1 MTTSQTDRVA
11 AARLAWAALK
21 LTRAGRHPVSVD
33 RLAATV
39 GVTTAE
45 ARRLVELIGFT
56 LHRDLVSTGP
66 APRGA
71 HHRLAP
77 AEGTLG
83 AGPDGSVDMFLL
95 AIATGERVHAAAVCP
110 VTGAHI
116 SIDLTAYAIL
126 QADPPSAVV
135 AAVDLGFGLDSADSV
150 HNVDNVEAV
159 ACAGQPFFA
168 SATAAAGWLV
178 AHPGGR
184 IFPVAAY
191 LAQAHRLVA
200 ALEARPK
207 FPL

>member
-1 MTTSQTDRVA
+1 M
-11 AARLAWAALK
+11 
-21 LTRAGRHPVSVD
+21 TRAGRHPVGVD
-33 RLAATV
+33 RLAAIV
-39 GVTTAE
+39 GVAPAE

-71 HHRLAP
+71 HHRPEP

-110 VTGAHI
+110 VTGTHI
-116 SIDLTAYAIL
+116 RIDLTSHGIL

-135 AAVDLGFGLDSADSV
+135 AAIDLGFGLE
-150 HNVDNVEAV
+150 NVDAV

-168 SATAAAGWLV
+168 SASAAASWLV

-184 IFPVAAY
+184 IYQVAAY

-207 FPL
+207 HVL

>member
-21 LTRAGRHPVSVD
+21 LTRAGRHPVGVE
-33 RLAATV
+33 RLAAIV
-39 GVTTAE
+39 GVTPAE
-45 ARRLVELIGFT
+45 VRRLVELIGFS

-71 HHRLAP
+71 HHRLQP

-83 AGPDGSVDMFLL
+83 AGPDGTVDMFLL
-95 AIATGERVHAAAVCP
+95 AIATGEPVHAAAVCP
-110 VTGAHI
+110 VTGTHI
-116 SIDLTAYAIL
+116 RIDLTARAVL

-135 AAVDLGFGLDSADSV
+135 ATVDLGFGLE
-150 HNVDNVEAV
+150 HVDAM

-168 SATAAAGWLV
+168 SAPAAAGWLV
-178 AHPGGR
+178 THPGGR
-184 IFPVAAY
+184 IYQVAAY
-191 LAQAHRLVA
+191 LAQAHRLVT

-207 FPL
+207 FVL

>member
-21 LTRAGRHPVSVD
+21 LTRAGRHPVSVE

-39 GVTTAE
+39 GVAPAE

-56 LHRDLVSTGP
+56 LHRDLVITGP

-71 HHRLAP
+71 HHRLQP

-83 AGPDGSVDMFLL
+83 AGPDGTVDMFLL

-110 VTGAHI
+110 VTGTRI
-116 SIDLTAYAIL
+116 RIDLNPQLIE

-135 AAVDLGFGLDSADSV
+135 AAVDLGFGLERAD
-150 HNVDNVEAV
+150 AM

-168 SATAAAGWLV
+168 SPSAAANWLV
-178 AHPGGR
+178 THPGGR
-184 IFPVAAY
+184 IYQVAAY

-207 FPL
+207 YVL

>member
-21 LTRAGRHPVSVD
+21 LTRAGRHPVGVE
-33 RLAATV
+33 RLAAIV
-39 GVTTAE
+39 GVAPAE
-45 ARRLVELIGFT
+45 VRRLVELIGFT

-71 HHRLAP
+71 HHRLQP

-83 AGPDGSVDMFLL
+83 AGPDGTVDMFLL
-95 AIATGERVHAAAVCP
+95 AIATGERVHAAATCP
-110 VTGAHI
+110 TTGTRI
-116 SIDLTAYAIL
+116 QIDLTRNGIV
-126 QADPPSAVV
+126 QADPPTAVV
-135 AAVDLGFGLDSADSV
+135 AAVDLGFGLDRAD
-150 HNVDNVEAV
+150 AL

-168 SATAAAGWLV
+168 SASAAAGWV
-178 AHPGGR
+178 VSHPGGR
-184 IFPVAAY
+184 IYPVGAY

-207 FPL
+207 YVL

>member
-21 LTRAGRHPVSVD
+21 LTRAGRHPVGVE
-33 RLAATV
+33 RLAAIV
-39 GVTTAE
+39 GVPPAE
-45 ARRLVELIGFT
+45 VRRLVELIGFT

-71 HHRLAP
+71 HHRLQP

-83 AGPDGSVDMFLL
+83 AGPDGTVDMFLL
-95 AIATGERVHAAAVCP
+95 AIATGERVHAEAICP
-110 VTGAHI
+110 VTRTRI
-116 SIDLTAYAIL
+116 RIDLTERAII

-135 AAVDLGFGLDSADSV
+135 AAIDLGFGLE
-150 HNVDNVEAV
+150 HVDAM

-168 SATAAAGWLV
+168 SAPAAASWLV
-178 AHPGGR
+178 AHPGGG
-184 IFPVAAY
+184 IYQVGAY

-207 FPL
+207 YVL

>member
-1 MTTSQTDRVA
+1 MTTSRTDRVA
-11 AARLAWAALK
+11 AARLAWVALK

-39 GVTTAE
+39 CLSSAE
-45 ARRLVELIGFT
+45 TRRLVELIGFT

-71 HHRLAP
+71 HHRVEP

-95 AIATGERVHAAAVCP
+95 AIATGERVHAAATCP
-110 VTGAHI
+110 VTGTRI
-116 SIDLTAYAIL
+116 RIDLTAHGII

-135 AAVDLGFGLDSADSV
+135 AAVDLGFGLE
-150 HNVDNVEAV
+150 NVDAV

-168 SATAAAGWLV
+168 SASAAANWLV

-184 IFPVAAY
+184 IYQVGAY

-200 ALEARPK
+200 ALEARPRHV
-207 FPL
+207 L

>member
-21 LTRAGRHPVSVD
+21 LTRAGRHPVGVE
-33 RLAATV
+33 RLAAIV
-39 GVTTAE
+39 GVAPAE
-45 ARRLVELIGFT
+45 VRRLVELIGFT

-71 HHRLAP
+71 HHRLQP

-83 AGPDGSVDMFLL
+83 AGPDGTVDMFLL
-95 AIATGERVHAAAVCP
+95 AIATGERVHAAATCP
-110 VTGAHI
+110 VTGTRI
-116 SIDLTAYAIL
+116 QIELTAQAIV
-126 QADPPSAVV
+126 QADPPTAVV
-135 AAVDLGFGLDSADSV
+135 AAVDLGFGLERAD
-150 HNVDNVEAV
+150 AM

-168 SATAAAGWLV
+168 SATAAAGWV
-178 AHPGGR
+178 VSHPGGR
-184 IFPVAAY
+184 IYQVAAY

-207 FPL
+207 YVL

>member
-1 MTTSQTDRVA
+1 LTTSQTDRVA

-39 GVTTAE
+39 GLAPVE

-71 HHRLAP
+71 RHRLEP

-95 AIATGERVHAAAVCP
+95 AIATNEPVHAVATCP
-110 VTGAHI
+110 VTGTRI
-116 SIDLTAYAIL
+116 RIELTARGIV
-126 QADPPSAVV
+126 QADPPSAIV
-135 AAVDLGFGLDSADSV
+135 AAIDLGFGLD
-150 HNVDNVEAV
+150 HVEAV

-168 SATAAAGWLV
+168 SASAAASWLV

-184 IFPVAAY
+184 IFQVGAY

-207 FPL
+207 FVL

>member
-39 GVTTAE
+39 GVPPAE

-71 HHRLAP
+71 HHRLQP

-83 AGPDGSVDMFLL
+83 AGPDGTVDMFLL
-95 AIATGERVHAAAVCP
+95 AIATRERVHADATCP
-110 VTGAHI
+110 VTGTRI
-116 SIDLTAYAIL
+116 QVDLTTDAII
-126 QADPPSAVV
+126 QADPPTAVV
-135 AAVDLGFGLDSADSV
+135 AAVDLGFGLERAD
-150 HNVDNVEAV
+150 AM

-168 SATAAAGWLV
+168 SAPAAANWV
-178 AHPGGR
+178 VSHPGGR
-184 IFPVAAY
+184 IYPVRAY

-207 FPL
+207 YVL

>member
-39 GVTTAE
+39 GVSTAE

-71 HHRLAP
+71 HHRLEP

-95 AIATGERVHAAAVCP
+95 ALATGERVHAAATCP
-110 VTGAHI
+110 VTGTRI
-116 SIDLTAYAIL
+116 RIDLTAYAIL
-126 QADPPSAVV
+126 QADPPTAVV
-135 AAVDLGFGLDSADSV
+135 AAIDLGFGLE
-150 HNVDNVEAV
+150 HVEAV

-168 SATAAAGWLV
+168 SATAAASWLV

-184 IFPVAAY
+184 VFPVAAY

-207 FPL
+207 SPL

>member
-21 LTRAGRHPVSVD
+21 LTRAGRHPVGVE
-33 RLAATV
+33 RLAAIV
-39 GVTTAE
+39 GVAPAE

-71 HHRLAP
+71 HHRLQP

-83 AGPDGSVDMFLL
+83 AGPDGTVDMFLL
-95 AIATGERVHAAAVCP
+95 AIATGERVHAAATCP
-110 VTGAHI
+110 VTGTRI
-116 SIDLTAYAIL
+116 QIELTAQTIV
-126 QADPPSAVV
+126 QADPPTAVV
-135 AAVDLGFGLDSADSV
+135 AAVDLGFGLERAD
-150 HNVDNVEAV
+150 AM

-168 SATAAAGWLV
+168 SATAAAGWV
-178 AHPGGR
+178 VSHPGGR
-184 IFPVAAY
+184 IYQVAAY

-207 FPL
+207 YVL

>member
-1 MTTSQTDRVA
+1 M
-11 AARLAWAALK
+11 K
-21 LTRAGRHPVSVD
+21 LTRAGRHPVGVD
-33 RLAATV
+33 RLAAIV
-39 GVTTAE
+39 GVTPAE

-71 HHRLAP
+71 HRRLEPAEGTLGAHRRLEP

-95 AIATGERVHAAAVCP
+95 AIAAGERVQAAAVCP
-110 VTGAHI
+110 VTGTHI
-116 SIDLTAYAIL
+116 RIDLVPHGII

-135 AAVDLGFGLDSADSV
+135 AAIDLGFGLE
-150 HNVDNVEAV
+150 NVDAV

-168 SATAAAGWLV
+168 SASAAASWLV

-184 IFPVAAY
+184 IYQVAAY

-207 FPL
+207 YVL

>member
-39 GVTTAE
+39 GVAPVE

-71 HHRLAP
+71 HHRLQP

-83 AGPDGSVDMFLL
+83 AGPDGTVDMFLL
-95 AIATGERVHAAAVCP
+95 AIATRERVHAAAVCP
-110 VTGAHI
+110 VTRTRI
-116 SIDLTAYAIL
+116 RIELTPHAIL
-126 QADPPSAVV
+126 QADPPSTVV
-135 AAVDLGFGLDSADSV
+135 ATVDLGFGLE
-150 HNVDNVEAV
+150 HVDAL

-168 SATAAAGWLV
+168 SPPAAASWLA

-184 IFPVAAY
+184 IYPVAAY

-207 FPL
+207 FVL

>member
-21 LTRAGRHPVSVD
+21 LTRAGRHPVGVD

-39 GVTTAE
+39 GVAPAE

-56 LHRDLVSTGP
+56 LQRDLVSTGP

-71 HHRLAP
+71 HHRLEP

-83 AGPDGSVDMFLL
+83 AGPDGTVDLFLL
-95 AIATGERVHAAAVCP
+95 AIATGERVHAAAICP
-110 VTGAHI
+110 VTGTRI
-116 SIDLTAYAIL
+116 RIELVSRQIL
-126 QADPPSAVV
+126 LVDPPTAVV
-135 AAVDLGFGLDSADSV
+135 AAVDLGFGLAG
-150 HNVDNVEAV
+150 VDAV

-168 SATAAAGWLV
+168 SATAAASWLV

-191 LAQAHRLVA
+191 LTQAHRLVA
-200 ALEARPK
+200 ALETRPK
-207 FPL
+207 YVL

>member
-1 MTTSQTDRVA
+1 LTTSQTDRVA

-21 LTRAGRHPVSVD
+21 LTRAGRHPVGVD

-39 GVTTAE
+39 GVSTVE

-71 HHRLAP
+71 HQRLEP
-77 AEGTLG
+77 ADGTLG

-95 AIATGERVHAAAVCP
+95 AIATNERVHAVATCP
-110 VTGAHI
+110 VTGTRI
-116 SIDLTAYAIL
+116 RIELTAWGIL
-126 QADPPSAVV
+126 QADPASAVV
-135 AAVDLGFGLDSADSV
+135 AAVDLGFGLDR
-150 HNVDNVEAV
+150 VDAV

-168 SATAAAGWLV
+168 SASAAANWLV
-178 AHPGGR
+178 SHPGGR
-184 IFPVAAY
+184 IYQVAAY

-207 FPL
+207 FVL

>member
-21 LTRAGRHPVSVD
+21 LTRAGRHPVGVE
-33 RLAATV
+33 RLAAIV
-39 GVTTAE
+39 GVAPAE
-45 ARRLVELIGFT
+45 VRRLVELIGFT

-71 HHRLAP
+71 HHRLQP

-83 AGPDGSVDMFLL
+83 AGPDGTVDMFLL
-95 AIATGERVHAAAVCP
+95 AIATGERVHAAATCP
-110 VTGAHI
+110 VTGTRI
-116 SIDLTAYAIL
+116 QIELTAHGIV
-126 QADPPSAVV
+126 QADPRTAVV
-135 AAVDLGFGLDSADSV
+135 AAVDLGFGLERAD
-150 HNVDNVEAV
+150 AM

-168 SATAAAGWLV
+168 SASAAAGWV
-178 AHPGGR
+178 VTHPGGR
-184 IFPVAAY
+184 IYQVAAY

-207 FPL
+207 YVL

>member
-21 LTRAGRHPVSVD
+21 LTRAGRHPVGVD

-39 GVTTAE
+39 GVPPAE

-71 HHRLAP
+71 HHRLEP

-83 AGPDGSVDMFLL
+83 AGPDGTVDMFLL
-95 AIATGERVHAAAVCP
+95 AIATGERVHATATCP
-110 VTGAHI
+110 VTGTRI
-116 SIDLTAYAIL
+116 RIELTAGAIL
-126 QADPPSAVV
+126 LVDPPSVVV
-135 AAVDLGFGLDSADSV
+135 AAVDLGFDLYGAD
-150 HNVDNVEAV
+150 AV

-168 SATAAAGWLV
+168 SASAAASWLV
-178 AHPGGR
+178 ANPGGR
-184 IFPVAAY
+184 IYQVPAY

-200 ALEARPK
+200 ALEIRPK
-207 FPL
+207 YVL

>member
-21 LTRAGRHPVSVD
+21 LTRAGRHPVSVE

-39 GVTTAE
+39 GVPAAE

-83 AGPDGSVDMFLL
+83 AGPDGTVDMFLL
-95 AIATGERVHAAAVCP
+95 AIATGERVHAAATCP
-110 VTGAHI
+110 VTGTRI
-116 SIDLTAYAIL
+116 RIDLDANGIV

-135 AAVDLGFGLDSADSV
+135 AAVDLGLGLDHA
-150 HNVDNVEAV
+150 EAM

-168 SATAAAGWLV
+168 SAPAAANWLV
-178 AHPGGR
+178 THPGGR
-184 IFPVAAY
+184 IYPVAAY

-200 ALEARPK
+200 ALETRPR
-207 FPL
+207 FVL

>member
-1 MTTSQTDRVA
+1 MEAEGSAAMTTSRTDRVA

-21 LTRAGRHPVSVD
+21 LTRAGRHPVSVE

-39 GVTTAE
+39 GVTSLE

-71 HHRLAP
+71 HHRLEP

-83 AGPDGSVDMFLL
+83 AGPDGTVDMFLL
-95 AIATGERVHAAAVCP
+95 AIATGERVHTAATCP
-110 VTGAHI
+110 VTGKRI
-116 SIDLTAYAIL
+116 RVDLTARAVL

-135 AAVDLGFGLDSADSV
+135 AAVDLGFGLEGAD
-150 HNVDNVEAV
+150 AV

-168 SATAAAGWLV
+168 SAPAAAGWLV

-184 IFPVAAY
+184 IYQAAAY
-191 LAQAHRLVA
+191 LSQAHRLVA

-207 FPL
+207 FVL